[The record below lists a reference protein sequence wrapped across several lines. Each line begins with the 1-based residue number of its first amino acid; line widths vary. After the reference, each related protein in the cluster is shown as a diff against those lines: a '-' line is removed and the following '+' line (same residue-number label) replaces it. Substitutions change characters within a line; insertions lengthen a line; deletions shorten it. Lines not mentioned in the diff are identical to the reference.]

1 MVSNEGGTAEIPK
14 ASEREP
20 TPDHEEH
27 GNEEAYANI
36 IIRQRWQRGH
46 AKTIKEQGNEEQNKP
61 CVTDEVELLW
71 ITGKFKKMNQT

>member
-1 MVSNEGGTAEIPK
+1 MATRRPTPISILDNDGNEDTP
-14 ASEREP
+14 R
-20 TPDHEEH
+20 PDHEEH

-36 IIRQRWQRGH
+36 FIRQRWQRGH

-71 ITGKFKKMNQT
+71 ITGKFKK